1 MPKAAFGAGYPK
13 QKRQIMAQEKNKETP
28 LSMIRQKAAVFFDR
42 VGKLSRRNRLFICLG
57 TLALVGGAYGY
68 FFFMPKQTQLT
79 QAAQT
84 LEARTNQLTIVRR
97 QAGSLKE
104 WEEKMARVEE
114 AFYIATR
121 ALPDKKEVPS
131 LLKNVSNAG
140 SSAGLNIQL
149 FQPGSPVS
157 RDFFQEI
164 PLALKMEG
172 SYLQI
177 ADFFFQVSKLNRIV
191 NIKNIDLRRNKSAS
205 GVIDMTCNAVTYM
218 FVEADEAG
226 QQDKKKKKG

>member
-1 MPKAAFGAGYPK
+1 
-13 QKRQIMAQEKNKETP
+13 MAQKKNKETP
-28 LSMIRQKAAVFFDR
+28 RSLIRQKTTVFFDR

-57 TLALVGGAYGY
+57 TLALIGGAYYY
-68 FFFMPKQTQLT
+68 FFFMPIQTQLK
-79 QAAQT
+79 QASQT
-84 LEARTNQLTIVRR
+84 LDARTSQLTIVRQ
-97 QAGSLKE
+97 QARSLKE

-131 LLKNVSNAG
+131 LLKSVSNAG

-149 FQPGSPVS
+149 FQPGAPVT
-157 RDFFQEI
+157 RDFYKEI
-164 PLALKMEG
+164 PLAMKMEG

-177 ADFFFQVSKLNRIV
+177 ADFFFQVSRLNRIV
-191 NIKNIDLRRNKSAS
+191 NIRNIDLRRNKSAS
-205 GVIDMTCNAVTYM
+205 GLIDMTCNAVTYM

-226 QQDKKKKKG
+226 QQDQKKKKG